1 METNN
6 NPVLDFSALA
16 SLSEEERTAVISA
29 YMAEVEAKAT
39 AVAEEKYSGE
49 LRDAKYSSVKYK
61 LACEGTLCGFAERI
75 EAIES
80 IAAENPALASLP
92 DEEKLRTAYY
102 IDRGM
107 RSDET
112 PSTESLLMQLK
123 NNPEAMRLCEA
134 AILEKLKCEC
144 IPSLKA
150 TSGTASVP
158 LTPQKKP
165 KSIDEAS
172 TLARAAFGI

>member
-1 METNN
+1 MEEQKTPTLNYE
-6 NPVLDFSALA
+6 ALA
-16 SLSEEERTAVISA
+16 ALGEEERASA
-29 YMAEVEAKAT
+29 INAYTAEVSAIA
-39 AVAEEKYSGE
+39 AAAAEEKYGGE
-49 LRDAKYSSVKYK
+49 LREAKYASAKYK
-61 LACEGTLCGFAERI
+61 LASDGTLRGFGERI

-80 IAAENPALASLP
+80 IIAENSALSGLP
-92 DEEKLRTAYY
+92 DEERLRTAYY
-102 IDRGM
+102 IDRGKHA
-107 RSDET
+107 DEAPT
-112 PSTESLLMQLK
+112 TEMLLMQLK

-134 AILEKLKCEC
+134 AILEKLKTESAPP
-144 IPSLKA
+144 IKA